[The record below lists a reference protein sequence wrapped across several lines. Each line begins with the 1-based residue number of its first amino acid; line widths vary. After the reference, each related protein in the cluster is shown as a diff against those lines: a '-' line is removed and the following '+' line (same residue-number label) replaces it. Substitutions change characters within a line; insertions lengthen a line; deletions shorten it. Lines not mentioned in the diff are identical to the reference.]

1 MAITQCVPT
10 SFKVELLKGTHDFTS
25 NTFKIALYSS
35 SADLGPS
42 TTVYTTT
49 EEISGTA
56 YSAGGA
62 TLTVGTPP
70 SDGLVGLTDFSDV
83 TWSTATITARGALIY
98 NSSKSNKV
106 VVVLDFGSDRIKA
119 AADFKIEFPS
129 ADQHNA
135 IVRVA

>member
-1 MAITQCVPT
+1 
-10 SFKVELLKGTHDFTS
+10 
-25 NTFKIALYSS
+25 
-35 SADLGPS
+35 
-42 TTVYTTT
+42 VYTTT

-62 TLTVGTPP
+62 TLTVVTPT